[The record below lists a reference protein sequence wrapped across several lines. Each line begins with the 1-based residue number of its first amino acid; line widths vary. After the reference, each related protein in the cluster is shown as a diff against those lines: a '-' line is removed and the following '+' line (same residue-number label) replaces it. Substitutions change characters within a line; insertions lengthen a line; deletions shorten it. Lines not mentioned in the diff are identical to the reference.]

1 MLGVAVL
8 FLSFFAL
15 EGGQMKEIQEI
26 IKEFERKE
34 ASQERKI
41 RRWVKVSIEH
51 MDYEGNWVKDEV
63 TPATIYEEK
72 ESQRRVDEFKKTLTP
87 TQLRRLEMRIE
98 DPTISYREIARIEN
112 TDIKTIRECFK
123 AIENKFKNFFK

>member
-1 MLGVAVL
+1 
-8 FLSFFAL
+8 
-15 EGGQMKEIQEI
+15 MKEIQEI

-63 TPATIYEEK
+63 TPSTIYEEK

-98 DPTISYREIARIEN
+98 DPAISYREIARIEN

>member
-1 MLGVAVL
+1 
-8 FLSFFAL
+8 
-15 EGGQMKEIQEI
+15 
-26 IKEFERKE
+26 
-34 ASQERKI
+34 
-41 RRWVKVSIEH
+41 

-123 AIENKFKNFFK
+123 AIENKFINFFK